1 MLLKCAVFSPFLK
14 TPSFYRTKINPSK
27 KFTLWKDYHSSLTKG
42 HTVDLVCKGR
52 NPFIATSNA
61 LIALTKH
68 LPSNTFFLQ
77 SLFLETH
84 LTVKKNPFGWRGSQR
99 LPSGGHTVTWTIKAV
114 KNWVGVGQGAVP
126 GWSRGRAGG
135 LPFGALVWACIKKAT
150 YLSEYMADSLLVII
164 PTTKQP
170 AQVRK
175 TMVTSWGESPGK
187 KWNGFHYSDRI
198 NRSGWEKLVTQKTGN
213 GSFSTLKDI

>member
-14 TPSFYRTKINPSK
+14 TPSFYLTKTNTSK
-27 KFTLWKDYHSSLTKG
+27 KFTLWKDYHSSLTKD

-84 LTVKKNPFGWRGSQR
+84 LTVKKNPFGM
-99 LPSGGHTVTWTIKAV
+99 
-114 KNWVGVGQGAVP
+114 
-126 GWSRGRAGG
+126 G
-135 LPFGALVWACIKKAT
+135 LRDYPLVAT
-150 YLSEYMADSLLVII
+150 LLL
-164 PTTKQP
+164 
-170 AQVRK
+170 
-175 TMVTSWGESPGK
+175 E
-187 KWNGFHYSDRI
+187 
-198 NRSGWEKLVTQKTGN
+198 L
-213 GSFSTLKDI
+213 

>member
-14 TPSFYRTKINPSK
+14 TPSFYLTKKNTSK

-42 HTVDLVCKGR
+42 HTVDLVWKGR

-84 LTVKKNPFGWRGSQR
+84 LTVKKNPFGWRGTQR
-99 LPSGGHTVTWTIKAV
+99 LPSGGHTVTWSIKAV

-126 GWSRGRAGG
+126 RLEHGQSRGCAFWDISLSMYKEGPLSFWVHGRLFAGHNTYN
-135 LPFGALVWACIKKAT
+135 KAT
-150 YLSEYMADSLLVII
+150 
-164 PTTKQP
+164 
-170 AQVRK
+170 
-175 TMVTSWGESPGK
+175 SP
-187 KWNGFHYSDRI
+187 N
-198 NRSGWEKLVTQKTGN
+198 
-213 GSFSTLKDI
+213 